1 MLSKFF
7 DQENM
12 DLAIKTVW
20 VYDLNKLTA
29 LVLRHSLKN
38 MRLIRDVGHEAH
50 KVLSDEGKGCSS
62 SEIRKYIS
70 EVSEKNKLTKNVT
83 LVESVNRSY

>member
-1 MLSKFF
+1 
-7 DQENM
+7 M
-12 DLAIKTVW
+12 DLAIKLVW

-50 KVLSDEGKGCSS
+50 KVLSDEGKGCSIS
-62 SEIRKYIS
+62 DIKRKKIGRRVFLGS
-70 EVSEKNKLTKNVT
+70 NRLIKMTELVVS
-83 LVESVNRSY
+83 

>member
-1 MLSKFF
+1 
-7 DQENM
+7 M
-12 DLAIKTVW
+12 DLAIKLVW

-50 KVLSDEGKGCSS
+50 KVLSDEGKGCS
-62 SEIRKYIS
+62 IS
-70 EVSEKNKLTKNVT
+70 ESCKEKKIIGRRVFLGSNRLIKMTELVVS
-83 LVESVNRSY
+83 

>member
-1 MLSKFF
+1 
-7 DQENM
+7 M
-12 DLAIKTVW
+12 DLAIKLVW

-50 KVLSDEGKGCSS
+50 KVLSDEGKGCSIS
-62 SEIRKYIS
+62 DIKRKKNWPKS
-70 EVSEKNKLTKNVT
+70 VSWF
-83 LVESVNRSY
+83 ESVNQND